1 MTILNRVINRGLAK
15 SGRTCT
21 FTVELEDKPGQLVGV
36 SQIVASMGGNVISV
50 HHERN
55 DDSAR
60 VTACQLR
67 IKVETRNEQHI
78 EDIRQALTD
87 KGFKVETRNDQHTEE
102 TRKTSADNKQEGEC
116 QI

>member
-1 MTILNRVINRGLAK
+1 MK
-15 SGRTCT
+15 ME
-21 FTVELEDKPGQLVGV
+21 FTQKQKRSL
-36 SQIVASMGGNVISV
+36 SRA
-50 HHERN
+50 
-55 DDSAR
+55 
-60 VTACQLR
+60 T
-67 IKVETRNEQHI
+67 QHI